1 MEKIIIDDKI
11 SIYKT
16 YLDISEYKNSVL
28 KECYTIMDSQPNI
41 KHDNFFLA
49 KEWENKNFKG
59 EFEIKRNIDK
69 IINFGVKSCI
79 DLYIEIFNKEYN
91 QINTDSWLNIVRCS
105 SPKQSAFKN
114 KNKIITH
121 IHTDLNK
128 LSKSFKPNLTY
139 VYYIQMPN
147 NLVDKDGVLYIEGE
161 NGIMYDILP
170 NEGDLIIFNSDLPH
184 APSTSYKS
192 TKDRIVVSGNVGF
205 EFVKKTKGLI

>member
-1 MEKIIIDDKI
+1 VSCGCRVIVHNKIK
-11 SIYKT
+11 
-16 YLDISEYKNSVL
+16 
-28 KECYTIMDSQPNI
+28 
-41 KHDNFFLA
+41 
-49 KEWENKNFKG
+49 WENKNFKG